1 MRQASASPVLSARSP
16 SRDLGASL
24 HHQVSAVLRS
34 GIVSG
39 RYAEGDYLPG
49 EETLTAMFG
58 VSRATIRRA
67 LLSLEQEGLIE
78 RRQGRGTRVIS
89 HGRREPAVASL
100 SSHLEV
106 LDPHDRSSSVAM
118 RSFELVTPPEAPRQA
133 LGLKP
138 GDPAWRLVRIRMR
151 EDRPLWMMVNYFPA
165 TIGEKLQAVRF
176 ERITLFNALRRAGH
190 PCDRA
195 EETIGATLADPE
207 VAAEIAVQV
216 GAPLLEL
223 SRVMLDVDERP
234 IGYQLTLVP
243 PERRKLRLIIQAGE
257 DGLPEAGVLV
267 PLKPPA

>member
-1 MRQASASPVLSARSP
+1 MRQVQSVKSP
-16 SRDLGASL
+16 SRELGASL

-89 HGRREPAVASL
+89 QAGREPSAASL

-106 LDPHDRSSSVAM
+106 VDPHDRSSSVVV
-118 RSFELVTPPEAPRQA
+118 RSFEVVTPPETPRQA

-138 GDPAWRLVRIRMR
+138 GEPAWRLVRLRMR

-165 TIGEKLQAVRF
+165 AVGEKLRTVRF
-176 ERITLFNALRRAGH
+176 ERTTLFNALRRAGH

-195 EETIGATLADPE
+195 EETIGATLADTE
-207 VAAEIAVQV
+207 VAGEIDVRV

-223 SRVMLDVDERP
+223 SRVMLDADEQP